1 LIPSAITLTVILTKL
16 KYIHEGSFLIMK
28 KVLSAVIASTALFV
42 SVSHAGSF
50 DGAYIGGG
58 ITMSKGEWSETSY
71 KSNGNNEN
79 GLNLNIGYGAEFG
92 SFYLGGEFAH
102 MTNLGDFGESNISV
116 PVGRTTVTGKA
127 ETSGGSG
134 NFVSLIPGFVV
145 TPDLL
150 IYGRIGRGNFNYDQ
164 SAKLST
170 GQTVN
175 NSQDGTMNFVGAGL
189 RYNFT
194 KKASLV
200 VDYMQGKNAEG
211 DVDVTSQTATIG
223 AQYRF

>member
-1 LIPSAITLTVILTKL
+1 MERKIMRKNLYLAVVSAAL
-16 KYIHEGSFLIMK
+16 
-28 KVLSAVIASTALFV
+28 LSSQAN
-42 SVSHAGSF
+42 AGSF

-58 ITMSKGEWSETSY
+58 ITMSKGEWSEPSY
-71 KSNGNNEN
+71 KSTGDNEN

-102 MTNLGDFGESNISV
+102 MTNLGDFGKGNLTIPS
-116 PVGRTTVTGKA
+116 GRTTITAKA

-134 NFVSLIPGFVV
+134 NFVSLIPGFIA

-164 SAKLST
+164 SATLPT
-170 GQTVN
+170 GQTFST
-175 NSQDGTMNFVGAGL
+175 SQDGTMNFFGAGL

-223 AQYRF
+223 GQYRF